1 MFKRLLRGSVCAKYI
16 KIKQKYINNLLIYN
30 NMGHIRVTGTNEMT
44 QVHMLF
50 WQYITQNGG
59 ESNAPRNK
67 KAETLSPCLYQTQ
80 QRVSLSTEDSEEFS

>member
-1 MFKRLLRGSVCAKYI
+1 
-16 KIKQKYINNLLIYN
+16 
-30 NMGHIRVTGTNEMT
+30 MGTGTNEMT
-44 QVHMLF
+44 KVYMLF